1 MTPLYNAGMSIADA
15 VPGLAR
21 DLRDIFGD
29 RLRSV
34 VAFAAVGRESAP
46 FSSTLVVVNT
56 LTADDLRACADRVLA
71 WQEAG
76 LDTPILLEAD
86 EFHRSLDAFP
96 FEFGAILAQHA
107 VVVGET
113 PFDGLHVDPADLR
126 RACEVQARSH
136 LLHLREAYIETGG
149 RGDRIA
155 DLIVRSARPL
165 AALIRNVVRLEPSF
179 AVNPIL
185 ARIVQITDGTLASD
199 DARRMFPEYL
209 AAVKTLVDTIDRWSH
224 A

>member
-1 MTPLYNAGMSIADA
+1 MSIADA

-21 DLRDIFGD
+21 DLREIFGD
-29 RLRSV
+29 RLRSL
-34 VAFAAVGRESAP
+34 VAYGAVGRDKAP
-46 FSSTLVVVNT
+46 RSSTLAVVTT
-56 LTADDLRACADRVLA
+56 LTAEDLRACADRVLA

-96 FEFGAILAQHA
+96 FEFGAILADHE
-107 VVVGET
+107 VVIGDT
-113 PFDGLHVDPADLR
+113 PFAGLRVEPADLR

-136 LLHLREAYIETGG
+136 LLHLREAYIETSG

-155 DLIVRSARPL
+155 DLIVRSAAPL
-165 AALIRNVVRLEPSF
+165 AALVRNVVRLEPSLTL
-179 AVNPIL
+179 NPVL
-185 ARIVQITDGTLASD
+185 ARIVQIIDGTLSSD
-199 DARRMFPEYL
+199 DARQMFPEYQ
-209 AAVKTLVDTIDRWSH
+209 AAVKALVDTIDRWEH

>member
-1 MTPLYNAGMSIADA
+1 MSIADA

-21 DLRDIFGD
+21 DLREIFGD

-34 VAFAAVGRESAP
+34 VAYAAVGRERAP
-46 FSSTLVVVNT
+46 RSSTLAVVTT
-56 LTADDLRACADRVLA
+56 LTPDDLRACADRVLA
-71 WQEAG
+71 WQDAG

-96 FEFGAILAQHA
+96 FEFGAILADHE
-107 VVVGET
+107 VVVGQT
-113 PFDGLHVDPADLR
+113 PFDGLRVEPADLR

-136 LLHLREAYIETGG
+136 LHLREAYIETSG

-155 DLIVRSARPL
+155 DLILRSAAPL
-165 AALIRNVVRLEPSF
+165 AALVRNIARLEPAF
-179 AVNPIL
+179 TVNPVVS
-185 ARIVQITDGTLASD
+185 RIVQITDGTLASD
-199 DARRMFPEYL
+199 DARRIFPEYL
-209 AAVKTLVDTIDRWSH
+209 DAVKSMVETIDRWGH

>member
-1 MTPLYNAGMSIADA
+1 MSIADA

-21 DLRDIFGD
+21 DLRDIFGE

-34 VAFAAVGRESAP
+34 VAFAAVGRETAP
-46 FSSTLVVVNT
+46 LSSTLAVVTT
-56 LTADDLRACADRVLA
+56 LTADDLRACADRELA

-76 LDTPILLEAD
+76 LETPILLEAD

-96 FEFGAILAQHA
+96 FEFGSILASH
-107 VVVGET
+107 VVVSGET
-113 PFDGLHVDPADLR
+113 PFDGLRVDPADLR

-136 LLHLREAYIETGG
+136 LLHLREGYIETLG

-155 DLIVRSARPL
+155 DLIARSAAPL
-165 AALIRNVVRLEPSF
+165 AALVRSVSRLDPAF
-179 AVNPIL
+179 DVNPVL
-185 ARIVQITDGTLASD
+185 ARIVRITDDTLASD
-199 DARRMFPEYL
+199 TARAMFPEYL
-209 AAVKTLVDTIDRWSH
+209 AAVKQLVERIDRWGH